1 MDPRLV
7 QRAQAGDQEAF
18 ALLAADSLGRLN
30 AVARLILRDDD
41 AADDAVQ
48 EALVAAWKNLRALR
62 DAERFAGWLNR
73 LLIRACYSR
82 SRRDRRRRVVEVR
95 AAPMDEP
102 AVADTQA
109 SLALHDLLERGLGRL
124 PSGQRAAIV
133 AVYYL
138 DLPIDEAAAML
149 GIPAGTM
156 KSRLHRSLDALHAL
170 VDADDRVNV
179 PAKESIA

>member
-1 MDPRLV
+1 LDPTLV
-7 QRAQAGDQEAF
+7 ERARAGDREAF

-48 EALVAAWKNLRALR
+48 EALVSAWRSLRALR
-62 DAERFAGWLNR
+62 DLDRFGAWVNR
-73 LLIRACYSR
+73 LLIRACYDR
-82 SRRDRRRRVVEVR
+82 SRRDSRRRVVEVR

-102 AVADTQA
+102 MTPDSQA
-109 SLALHDLLERGLGRL
+109 SLALHDQLERSIGRL
-124 PSGQRAAIV
+124 STDQRAAIV

-138 DLPIDEAAAML
+138 DLPLDEAAAL
-149 GIPAGTM
+149 LSIPVGTL

-170 VDADDRVNV
+170 VEADDR
-179 PAKESIA
+179 PLPDAKESIA